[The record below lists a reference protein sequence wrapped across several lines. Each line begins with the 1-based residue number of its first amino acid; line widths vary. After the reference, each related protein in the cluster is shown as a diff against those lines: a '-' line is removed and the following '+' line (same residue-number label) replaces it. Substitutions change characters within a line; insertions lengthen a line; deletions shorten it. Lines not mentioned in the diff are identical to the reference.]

1 MNSLK
6 KKKMKTCTYCKKE
19 KPIEQFNKNAGS
31 KDKHASRCKSC
42 EKAIKD
48 NKKDIYSDLY
58 KIF

>member
-1 MNSLK
+1 
-6 KKKMKTCTYCKKE
+6 MKTCTYCKKK
-19 KPIEQFNKNAGS
+19 KPIEKFNKNASS